1 MLISEYTN
9 RDEILL
15 EASKE
20 LRKHEIKI
28 RCEKHQKHLENK
40 RRMNKK
46 MFKIQL
52 NHQAVDNA
60 LFSNGQCSAV
70 PRFVLQACQKIQKE
84 SKTEGIFRKTGSV
97 KKQQEIKDYLEN
109 GGSLNDKHFNV
120 IDIANLLKKY
130 FRELPEPLIP
140 QGTIQDTLIK
150 SLIYCTKY
158 EDKVEA
164 LLMTCMFLSPI
175 AVNTLAYF
183 LQFLEVI
190 IKHSSENFMT
200 LDNLVKVLTPTIMP
214 LPLNAPEKRLQSHF
228 KVLELLIENANLI
241 GVIPDRMIKRDDLN
255 AVPMTDD
262 RKKKKQRRSGSL
274 NRVFTNIKKKLVGTL
289 GSSESLDKSHENTIE
304 DITMMTPNVTK
315 STKKR
320 RLEKLDVLA
329 FSSKKKKDPIP
340 MMLTSLP
347 EIDDSPYAQ
356 RKPENRNS
364 LGEVNQSNVSP
375 KENKTNETVL
385 NRRYEEYVRVPKSEY
400 EAFKT
405 RLNCIETKITHEFN
419 IVKLNS
425 VKAELGKKN
434 FNGPQQVENKFHE
447 TLHEVEKIGDSER
460 KTEQL
465 AKRLSRELKIRPQL
479 ENPVIRSPSARKI
492 GSLRRRQEKTT
503 RLSRTQSWHLGPSA
517 LNPKV
522 EESPEKNKT
531 LTSSLS
537 FYPKPTLKR
546 ARLVDSGLIQETK
559 TLPIIPQSIEKVK
572 PEKPAR
578 KSISLNV
585 NQIASEV
592 WMPATD
598 FFNNTKSISSNENE
612 NKVPDIMFKT
622 PNRPNRKFTVANEFD
637 MNKTPMLPPKITPN
651 RKYTPMSDKK
661 TPSTNRTMMLT
672 PSMSNESR
680 EGRASIIQIRNQNA
694 GMVAQKAKLFDD
706 LSADLTKSVDR
717 SIKIPRV
724 IINKKLENIKNMNMD
739 MTQNQVSSNSTHSPR
754 RSSRS
759 PGINRRMNLRISTQS
774 PVLKTIKENATD
786 NRSNRVN
793 LLKSDVLNEIAS
805 PRNRKVLSQSNT
817 PRRNSKT
824 PKKSSTKKHRTPRSS
839 SKKSMRRHQI
849 SFD

>member
-1 MLISEYTN
+1 MLISEYIN
-9 RDEILL
+9 REEILS
-15 EASKE
+15 EVSKE

-28 RCEKHQKHLENK
+28 RSEKHQKNLENK
-40 RRMNKK
+40 RRINKK
-46 MFKIQL
+46 IFKIQL
-52 NHQAVDNA
+52 NHQIVDNA

-109 GGSLNDKHFNV
+109 GGSLNDKNFNV

-140 QGTIQDTLIK
+140 QGMIQDTLIK
-150 SLIYCTKY
+150 CLIYCTKY
-158 EDKVEA
+158 EEKVEA

-190 IKHSSENFMT
+190 IKHSAENFMT
-200 LDNLVKVLTPTIMP
+200 LDNLVRVLTPTIMP

-241 GVIPDRMIKRDDLN
+241 GVIPDRMIKRDDMN
-255 AVPMTDD
+255 AVPMTEE
-262 RKKKKQRRSGSL
+262 RKKKKRRSGSL
-274 NRVFTNIKKKLVGTL
+274 NRVFTNFKKKLVGSL

-320 RLEKLDVLA
+320 RLERLDVLA
-329 FSSKKKKDPIP
+329 FSSKKKKDPAP

-356 RKPENRNS
+356 RKPEYRNS
-364 LGEVNQSNVSP
+364 LGEVNQSIVSP
-375 KENKTNETVL
+375 KECTNNETIIK
-385 NRRYEEYVRVPKSEY
+385 RREEEYVRVPKSEY

-405 RLNCIETKITHEFN
+405 RLHCIETKITHEFN
-419 IVKLNS
+419 TVKLNA
-425 VKAELGKKN
+425 VKAELKKKK
-434 FNGPQQVENKFHE
+434 FNGPEEVESKFHE
-447 TLHEVEKIGDSER
+447 TLQEVEKIEDSER

-492 GSLRRRQEKTT
+492 GSLRRRQEKNT
-503 RLSRTQSWHLGPSA
+503 RLSRNQSWHLGPSA
-517 LNPKV
+517 LNPKPDN
-522 EESPEKNKT
+522 SPEKNKT
-531 LTSSLS
+531 LTSTLS

-546 ARLVDSGLIQETK
+546 ARLVDSGLIQETQ
-559 TLPIIPQSIEKVK
+559 TLPQIPQSTEKVV
-572 PEKPAR
+572 PEKPVR
-578 KSISLNV
+578 KSININV
-585 NQIASEV
+585 NPIASEV

-598 FFNNTKSISSNENE
+598 FFNDTKSISSHNDES
-612 NKVPDIMFKT
+612 KVPDIMFKT
-622 PNRPNRKFTVANEFD
+622 PNRPNRKFTAANEID
-637 MNKTPMLPPKITPN
+637 MNKTPMLPPKMTPN
-651 RKYTPMSDKK
+651 RKYTPMSEKK
-661 TPSTNRTMMLT
+661 TPSMNKTMMLT
-672 PSMSNESR
+672 PSMNEAR

-724 IINKKLENIKNMNMD
+724 IVNKKLENVKNMNMEIS
-739 MTQNQVSSNSTHSPR
+739 QNQVPSNSTHSPR

-774 PVLKTIKENATD
+774 PVLKTIKENANE
-786 NRSNRVN
+786 NRNNRVN

-805 PRNRKVLSQSNT
+805 PRNRKVLSQNNT

-824 PKKSSTKKHRTPRSS
+824 PKNSSTKKHRTPRSS